1 MICSAATAVDAA
13 APARRLAWLLTCLTA
28 LLALAAL
35 SVTLGARS
43 IALAEVWRA
52 FTAFDAGDG
61 AHLLVRELR
70 VPRTLMA
77 IVAGAALGGAGT
89 LMQALTRNP
98 LADPGLLGVNAG
110 AATAIVGAIA
120 WLGLD
125 GPQAQLLAGLLGAG
139 LAGLAVYLF
148 GGVRRGLD
156 PLRLV
161 LAGAALSAVLL
172 ALTQIMTLNS
182 EDEVFD
188 QFRHWAVGSLQGRGY
203 GMLWPVAGLVVPGA
217 VLACSLARALD
228 AVSLGREMG
237 ASLGAR
243 PAVVWGLSA
252 AAIIVLSGAAT
263 AAVGPIAFLG
273 LAAPHLARWAVG
285 MDHRWALPFS
295 MALGALLLLGAD
307 VAGRW
312 IAAPGEV
319 GVGIMTALIG
329 GPFFVALARRRE
341 WGR

>member
-1 MICSAATAVDAA
+1 MICSAVTAAE
-13 APARRLAWLLTCLTA
+13 APFAARRLAWLLACLAA
-28 LLALAAL
+28 LLALAL
-35 SVTLGARS
+35 FSITVGARS
-43 IALAEVWRA
+43 IPLTQVWAA
-52 FTAFDAGDG
+52 FAAFDGSDG
-61 AHLLVRELR
+61 AHLLLRESR

-77 IVAGAALGGAGT
+77 IVCGLALGGAGT

-110 AATAIVGAIA
+110 AATAIVCGIA
-120 WLGLD
+120 LLGLD
-125 GPQAQLLAGLLGAG
+125 GPYSQLLAGLCGAG
-139 LAGLAVYLF
+139 LAGLAVCLF
-148 GGVRRGLD
+148 GGVRRGPD

-172 ALTQIMTLNS
+172 ALTQILTLNS

-188 QFRHWAVGSLQGRGY
+188 QFRHWAVGSLQGRAY
-203 GMLWPVAGLVVPGA
+203 DILWPVAALIVPGG
-217 VLACSLARALD
+217 VLACGLARALD
-228 AVSLGREMG
+228 VVSLGREMG

-243 PAVVWGLSA
+243 PALVWGLSA

-263 AAVGPIAFLG
+263 AAAGPIAFLG

-285 MDHRWALPFS
+285 STHRWSLPFS

-312 IAAPGEV
+312 VAGPGEV
-319 GVGIMTALIG
+319 GVGIMMALIG
-329 GPFFVALARRRE
+329 GPFFMALARRGE

>member
-13 APARRLAWLLTCLTA
+13 APARRLAWLLACLAA
-28 LLALAAL
+28 LLMLAAL

-43 IALAEVWRA
+43 IPLAEVWHA